1 MLCAACHHPI
11 EDGATS
17 CPRCHNTPLV
27 DGRYALLAP
36 LGHGA
41 RGTTWRARRLVDGL
55 EVALKYLPIHQV
67 ERFSVVDRLTRE
79 ARLLAALDHPNI
91 PKLLEH
97 LITHTPQPAAVLV
110 TQLVDGEDWSSTQH
124 HLTVAQA
131 LTRVAGVLDILAY
144 LHRAAPPLVHRDLS
158 PGNIIQRHDGAVF
171 LVDFHSAA
179 HAAAPADSVHTTSLG
194 TPGFMAPE
202 QLLGVAIPATDIYS
216 AGCVLLWL
224 LGRVPL
230 QAMLDDGHR
239 LDWRAHVQA
248 PSPVKRVLGQML
260 DPNPSKRPQDAA
272 ALARTLRALA
282 TGNHRRPAASVAV
295 MVAATLAL
303 GTGGVF
309 ATAALQR
316 KTVAP
321 PAVAAAT
328 TPSVAGSSTGTPF
341 PDVPGSVCQAQ
352 GNCIALEDSALVQAT
367 AHACATSAKEMVP
380 PRVAGMTPFC
390 QLRVLGGM
398 CLASCT
404 LRFHD
409 VDLRAY
415 QQRAED
421 VAQSIRDVH
430 GRENSVTPWRTLT
443 STTRQWSW
451 QAVNTQVT
459 LKANHRDLPPGSPVP
474 TDLHLEVQLRL
485 QSTPRPA
492 L

>member
-1 MLCAACHHPI
+1 M
-11 EDGATS
+11 
-17 CPRCHNTPLV
+17 
-27 DGRYALLAP
+27 
-36 LGHGA
+36 
-41 RGTTWRARRLVDGL
+41 VDGL
-55 EVALKYLPIHQV
+55 EVALKYLPIQDV

-110 TQLVDGEDWSSTQH
+110 TQLVDGEDWGSTQH

-131 LTRVAGVLDILAY
+131 LTRVASVLDILAY
-144 LHRAAPPLVHRDLS
+144 LHSATPPLVHRDLS
-158 PGNIIQRHDGAVF
+158 PGNLIQRHNGTVF

-179 HAAAPADSVHTTSLG
+179 HAAAPADNVHTTSLG

-202 QLLGVAIPATDIYS
+202 QLLGVALPATDIYS
-216 AGCVLLWL
+216 AGCLLLWL

-230 QAMLDDGHR
+230 HAMLDEDHR
-239 LDWRAHVQA
+239 LDWRAHVDA

-260 DPNPSKRPQDAA
+260 DPNPSRRPQDAA
-272 ALARTLRALA
+272 ALAHTLRALA
-282 TGNHRRPAASVAV
+282 SGNHRRPAVPVALV
-295 MVAATLAL
+295 VAATLAL
-303 GTGGVF
+303 GTGGVV

-321 PAVAAAT
+321 PAVTATT
-328 TPSVAGSSTGTPF
+328 TPSVAGPSTGTPF

-352 GNCIALEDSALVQAT
+352 GTCIALEESALVHAT
-367 AHACATSAKEMVP
+367 AQACATSATNMVP

-390 QLRVLGGM
+390 QQRVLGGM
-398 CLASCT
+398 CVASCT
-404 LRFHD
+404 FRFHD
-409 VDLRAY
+409 VDLRSY

-421 VAQSIRDVH
+421 LAQSIRDVH
-430 GRENSVTPWRTLT
+430 GRENAVTPWRTLT
-443 STTRQWSW
+443 NTTRQWSW
-451 QAVNTQVT
+451 QSVNTQVT
-459 LKANHRDLPPGSPVP
+459 LKANHRDLPSGSPVP

-485 QSTPRPA
+485 GSPPPPA